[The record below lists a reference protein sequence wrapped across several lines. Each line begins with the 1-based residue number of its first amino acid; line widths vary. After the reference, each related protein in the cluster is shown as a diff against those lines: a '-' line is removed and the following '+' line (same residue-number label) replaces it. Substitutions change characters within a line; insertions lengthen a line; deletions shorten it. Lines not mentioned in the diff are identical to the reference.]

1 MKKVIMQR
9 PVYLDYNATTPLD
22 PRVLEAM
29 LPFLQGAFGNASS
42 VSHAFGW
49 EASQAVEKA
58 RKQVAASIGAQSS
71 EILWTSGATESNN
84 LALFGVF
91 ECAWEKLHNTPSAPP
106 PHLLT
111 SMVEHKAILDVAKAL
126 EKRGAQVTYL
136 KPNSHGQISAQDVKA
151 ALKPNTILVSLM
163 FANNEIGSLNP
174 IAEIGKVTRE
184 AGVLFHVDAAQAVGK
199 ISIDVKAMNIDLL
212 SGSGHKIYG
221 PKGVGF
227 LYVNRQTTIC
237 PTQYGGSQERGLRP
251 GTLNVPGIVGM
262 GLACEIAQKECSAE
276 HDRLTQ
282 LRDQFIAQVLNE
294 IPGVLLNGHP
304 TERLANNISFSFQ
317 GIEADL
323 IPLALSG
330 LAVSSGSACSS
341 GATSY
346 VLTAIGRTPQVAA
359 ASVRIGIGRMTKPQ
373 DLQLAFEKIQNLTR
387 KQV

>member
-1 MKKVIMQR
+1 
-9 PVYLDYNATTPLD
+9 
-22 PRVLEAM
+22 
-29 LPFLQGAFGNASS
+29 
-42 VSHAFGW
+42 
-49 EASQAVEKA
+49 
-58 RKQVAASIGAQSS
+58 
-71 EILWTSGATESNN
+71 
-84 LALFGVF
+84 
-91 ECAWEKLHNTPSAPP
+91 
-106 PHLLT
+106 
-111 SMVEHKAILDVAKAL
+111 
-126 EKRGAQVTYL
+126 
-136 KPNSHGQISAQDVKA
+136 
-151 ALKPNTILVSLM
+151 M

-174 IAEIGKVTRE
+174 ITEIGKVARE

-199 ISIDVKAMNIDLL
+199 IPIDVKAMNIDLL
-212 SGSGHKIYG
+212 SGSGHKVYG

-227 LYVNRQTTIC
+227 LYVNRKTTIC

-262 GLACEIAQKECSAE
+262 GLACEIAQKECSTE
-276 HDRLTQ
+276 HQRLTQ

-317 GIEADL
+317 GIQADL